1 MKNQASFIDDL
12 ADIMGES
19 LDAYDAQAWALI
31 AIYEKV
37 YGVGINAETVREC
50 KERAQKLADALERIE
65 SQL

>member
-1 MKNQASFIDDL
+1 MDDM
-12 ADIMGES
+12 ADIMGEA
-19 LDAYDAQAWALI
+19 LDTYDAEAWALI

-37 YGVGINAETVREC
+37 HGVNIGYETIKEA